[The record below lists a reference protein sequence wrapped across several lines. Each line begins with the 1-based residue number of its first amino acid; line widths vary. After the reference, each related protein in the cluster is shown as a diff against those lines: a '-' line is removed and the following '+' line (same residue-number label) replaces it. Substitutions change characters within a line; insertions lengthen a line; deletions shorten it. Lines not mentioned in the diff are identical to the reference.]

1 MSTFGFSPGKWHLG
15 VSCKSRNDHCHHPNS
30 HGFDYFYGLPF
41 TLFNDCKPGN
51 STDVLGDLQEQ
62 LWHIFMLLALA
73 MLTLITAKI
82 TGLLEISFRLLV
94 FLVIV
99 YILGFLTWYIPFA
112 FLQTWN
118 CIIMRNQD
126 VVEQPVNLDTLTEK
140 LMKEA
145 EQFVER

>member
-1 MSTFGFSPGKWHLG
+1 MG

-51 STDVLGDLQEQ
+51 GTDVLGDLQE
-62 LWHIFMLLALA
+62 LLGHIFMLLALA
-73 MLTLITAKI
+73 VLTLIMAKI
-82 TGLLEISFRLLV
+82 SGLLEIGSRMLMF
-94 FLVIV
+94 IV
-99 YILGFLTWYIPFA
+99 VVCVLGFLTWYIPFA
-112 FLQTWN
+112 FLRTWN

-126 VVEQPVNLDTLTEK
+126 VVEQPLNLDTLSEK
-140 LMKEA
+140 LMNEA

>member
-1 MSTFGFSPGKWHLG
+1 MSTFGFCLGKWHLG
-15 VSCKSRNDHCHHPNS
+15 VNCKSRNDHCHHPNS

-51 STDVLGDLQEQ
+51 RTDVLGDLQEL
-62 LWHIFMLLALA
+62 LWHIFMPLALA
-73 MLTLITAKI
+73 LLTLIMAKI
-82 TGLLEISFRLLV
+82 IRLLEIRSTLLM

-99 YILGFLTWYIPFA
+99 YILCFLTWYIPFA

-126 VVEQPVNLDTLTEK
+126 VVEQPMNLDTLTQK